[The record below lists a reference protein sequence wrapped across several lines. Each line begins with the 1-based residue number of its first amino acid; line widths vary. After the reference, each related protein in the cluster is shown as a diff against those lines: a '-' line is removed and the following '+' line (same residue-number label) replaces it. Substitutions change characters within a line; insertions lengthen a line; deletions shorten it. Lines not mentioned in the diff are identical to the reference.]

1 MTAARWIDLAGAV
14 NVRDLGGLPTADG
27 QHVLPR
33 RLIRADNL
41 QGLTAADVRRLVE
54 EYQVRSIA
62 DLRTATELELEG
74 PGPMTR
80 EPRVRIEHLSVVPE
94 SGVTTDVAAERE
106 DGSPVLPWQTEQAA
120 QRRRELGDGIE
131 NIYAGYL
138 VDGGEAVLGALRLIA
153 STDGAVLVHCAAGK
167 DRTGVVVAAAL
178 AEVGVT
184 REAIVGDY
192 ARSGERIGAI
202 FGRLK
207 QSPTY
212 AGEVEDGPL
221 DRHKPRAESMR
232 RLLNLLD
239 KRYGGVPGWLRVNGW
254 SDDDAAALRRH
265 LLG

>member
-1 MTAARWIDLAGAV
+1 VTAARWIDLAGAV
-14 NVRDLGGLPTADG
+14 NVRDLGGLPTNDG
-27 QHVLPR
+27 QETLPR

-41 QGLTAADVRRLVE
+41 QGLTAADVERLVE
-54 EYQVRSIA
+54 DYQVRSIA
-62 DLRTATELELEG
+62 DLRTATELDLEG
-74 PGPMTR
+74 PGPMTH
-80 EPRVRIEHLSVVPE
+80 EPKVRIEHLSVVPE
-94 SGVTTDVAAERE
+94 SGTTTDVAAERE
-106 DGSPVLPWQTEQAA
+106 DGSAVLPRQTEH
-120 QRRRELGDGIE
+120 RRREVGGGIE
-131 NIYAGYL
+131 NTYATYL

-184 REAIVGDY
+184 REAIVEDY
-192 ARSGERIGAI
+192 ARSSERIDAI
-202 FGRLK
+202 FGRLR

-212 AGEVEDGPL
+212 AGDVADGPL

-232 RLLNLLD
+232 RLLELLD
-239 KRYGGVPGWLRVNGW
+239 ERYAGVPGWLRANGW